1 MEGIYKN
8 WCKCLLIPGCI
19 NFTGLTLFLQFHICF
34 NLFFQGYT
42 LSFII
47 SECVVLVMITLNGTS
62 MNTCGV
68 HLVQLLSCVWLFA
81 TPWTAAL
88 QASLSITISRSSSF
102 IVLTFC
108 LFMLFMGFSRQEYWT
123 GLPFPV
129 DHVLS
134 EFSTMTHLSWVA
146 LMAWLIVLLVRQ
158 VCGPCDQFSDDWF
171 SMIAVFILSGFD
183 G

>member
-1 MEGIYKN
+1 MLVFTLVISCLTTSITLIYGSN
-8 WCKCLLIPGCI
+8 IPGSYAI
-19 NFTGLTLFLQFHICF
+19 
-34 NLFFQGYT
+34 LFFT
-42 LSFII
+42 ASDFTSITSHIHHWALSLLWLCLFILYGII
-47 SECVVLVMITLNGTS
+47 SP
-62 MNTCGV
+62 
-68 HLVQLLSCVWLFA
+68 LF
-81 TPWTAAL
+81 
-88 QASLSITISRSSSF
+88 SSSIWAHTDLGSSSF
-102 IVLTFC
+102 SVLTFC